1 MKFILSSPEFFC
13 NMVSVLCYRFTD
25 SKHEDKPMRS
35 LIAIFLSFLFTFSLG
50 FARKVEDWSYER
62 LFKEADLV
70 MIGSVEGCGSTKAQ
84 WPEKIFD
91 KVRFEGE
98 KTAFHPRSLLK
109 GEPAFPCTWVLHF
122 SYKKGAAPYED
133 GPNLVSFLKKPV
145 IIEVKTKEEG
155 KAKELKPKQVSKSL
169 ASPPEYLLF
178 LKMRKDGLYEPVSGH
193 LDAVFSVRAIF
204 PSDVIKAP

>member
-1 MKFILSSPEFFC
+1 M
-13 NMVSVLCYRFTD
+13 
-25 SKHEDKPMRS
+25 
-35 LIAIFLSFLFTFSLG
+35 
-50 FARKVEDWSYER
+50 ARKDFR
-62 LFKEADLV
+62 QGA
-70 MIGSVEGCGSTKAQ
+70 
-84 WPEKIFD
+84 
-91 KVRFEGE
+91 VRGR
-98 KTAFHPRSLLK
+98 KNGLPPRSLLK

-145 IIEVKTKEEG
+145 IIEVKAKEEG